1 MLFVVY
7 LKPQETWKSDTSPC
21 LLATFLMRC
30 YAESFVE
37 EHSLKGELVIAEVDD
52 VWDSWMT
59 IKDKL
64 EESL

>member
-7 LKPQETWKSDTSPC
+7 LKPQEPWKSDTSSC

-30 YAESFVE
+30 YAEAFVE
-37 EHSLKGELVIAEVDD
+37 EHNLKGELAIAEVDD

-59 IKDKL
+59 IREKL